1 MSPSLTLKSTRRIP
15 TTARGP
21 RVGIV
26 VALLLHAAIV
36 AVTLFSWQHKLEIAD
51 ESPPP
56 IPVDLVTIADKT
68 NIAPTVQRAPP
79 TPVEETPQPP
89 PQPVPPPPVPTPP
102 PPVAEAAPE
111 PAPAPPVPKP
121 APPPLKPQVKPVHA
135 QPAPTPAP
143 PKPKTDAFA
152 DLLNNLTKPAAT
164 PRNAR
169 VADRTVK
176 GIGAM
181 NASTMDLVDALK
193 NQIAQCWNPPVGAPH
208 PERLIPVFQ
217 LFLNPDGSV
226 AQPPQL
232 SADSAAVAAS
242 DPFMRAAAEAARRAI
257 YTCAPYKLP
266 ADKYSTWRDITINFD
281 PRQLSQ

>member
-1 MSPSLTLKSTRRIP
+1 MQPKP
-15 TTARGP
+15 
-21 RVGIV
+21 
-26 VALLLHAAIV
+26 
-36 AVTLFSWQHKLEIAD
+36 AD
-51 ESPPP
+51 
-56 IPVDLVTIADKT
+56 
-68 NIAPTVQRAPP
+68 
-79 TPVEETPQPP
+79 ETPQPP
-89 PQPVPPPPVPTPP
+89 PQPVPPPPTPTPP
-102 PPVAEAAPE
+102 PPQAEAAPE
-111 PAPAPPVPKP
+111 PAPAPPIPKP
-121 APPPLKPQVKPVHA
+121 TPLPPKPLLKPVPEA
-135 QPAPTPAP
+135 PAPAPTPPKP

-176 GIGAM
+176 GFGAM
-181 NASTMDLVDALK
+181 NAATMDLVDALK

-217 LFLNPDGSV
+217 LFLNPDGNV

-232 SADSAAVAAS
+232 SADSAAAASS

-266 ADKYSTWRDITINFD
+266 ADKYSTWRAITIDFD
-281 PRQLSQ
+281 PRQLNQ

>member
-1 MSPSLTLKSTRRIP
+1 M
-15 TTARGP
+15 
-21 RVGIV
+21 GIV

-36 AVTLFSWQHKLEIAD
+36 AATLFSWQHKLEIAD
-51 ESPPP
+51 E
-56 IPVDLVTIADKT
+56 VAAADPGRPGDRRRQDEHR
-68 NIAPTVQRAPP
+68 ADGAAVQPKPAD
-79 TPVEETPQPP
+79 ETPQPP
-89 PQPVPPPPVPTPP
+89 PQPVPPPPTPAPP
-102 PPVAEAAPE
+102 PEAEAAPE
-111 PAPAPPVPKP
+111 PAPAPPIAKPTPPPKPLLKPVPAAPTPSP
-121 APPPLKPQVKPVHA
+121 APPK
-135 QPAPTPAP
+135 P

-164 PRNAR
+164 PRNAH

-181 NASTMDLVDALK
+181 NAMTMDLVDALK

-232 SADSAAVAAS
+232 SADSAAGRGVRSVHARGRGSGAAC
-242 DPFMRAAAEAARRAI
+242 DL
-257 YTCAPYKLP
+257 YVCAV
-266 ADKYSTWRDITINFD
+266 
-281 PRQLSQ
+281 

>member
-1 MSPSLTLKSTRRIP
+1 MSPSLSLKSTSLVP

-21 RVGIV
+21 RVGLG

-36 AVTLFSWQHKLEIAD
+36 AVTLFTWQHKLEIAD
-51 ESPPP
+51 QSPPMV
-56 IPVDLVTIADKT
+56 PVDLVTIADKT
-68 NIAPTVQRAPP
+68 NIAPTVQRVQPKADEQ
-79 TPVEETPQPP
+79 TPP
-89 PQPVPPPPVPTPP
+89 PQPTPPTPKPELPPKPLLKPVP
-102 PPVAEAAPE
+102 AAPAA
-111 PAPAPPVPKP
+111 APAP
-121 APPPLKPQVKPVHA
+121 
-135 QPAPTPAP
+135 TRP

-164 PRNAR
+164 PHNAHI
-169 VADRTVK
+169 ADRTVR

-181 NASTMDLVDALK
+181 NAATMDLVDALK

-266 ADKYSTWRDITINFD
+266 ADKYSTWHDITINFD
-281 PRQLSQ
+281 PRQLNQ